1 MTEPPPEYEAI
12 DYHINAARKSLDER
26 FQIQHDLQEANAH
39 ALVAIALELR
49 IVAAAYDTQQ
59 IAMPGSQTHEPT

>member
-12 DYHINAARKSLDER
+12 DYHINTARTALDQR
-26 FQIQHDLQEANAH
+26 FAVTNDLETAMSH

-49 IVAAAYDTQQ
+49 IVAAAYDTQH
-59 IAMPGSQTHEPT
+59 ITMPGSQTHEPT